1 MEGKEKFKL
10 STLLFMIRG
19 VFIASPILFPL
30 LVLLA
35 VFTIVYNVFLLYL
48 LKDATNSAV
57 ALITDES
64 LIDRTL
70 LLVSLYLVLYM
81 AVKYVIEWVEGI
93 TERTYYKQ
101 ADRYFRNILL
111 YKLGKL
117 PQEKMYDSDTYTKF
131 EFSYTNLYMFQ
142 QLPWHLIR
150 FLINFSLEKLLYI
163 AIIFT
168 FNIYI
173 GIYLSIS
180 FVIFTL
186 ISVRIQRQAAIV
198 HKEQAQPIREKNYFN
213 GLVSDKKH
221 IKETKLYR
229 LEDTLFKRF
238 KNKYI
243 KVRDAYYVAIKK
255 DSLFKELTGG
265 INHIFGFILIV
276 MLVWG
281 VYKGDIN
288 VGEAIL
294 IRSASLVII
303 HTNTQIR
310 WPIEQITR
318 FVKSAPVMI
327 EMLFPLSKVESKEMV
342 DFNYEEFN
350 YIYGDFETLEL
361 KHVNYQYPDVCD
373 FQIKDLN
380 LKINKGEIISI
391 LGYNGSGKTTT
402 AKLLGNVLK
411 PKSGTILFNNQDT
424 SELEDEELFKYYG
437 FGFQDYAK
445 YNFSLK
451 DNITFGDVDSNQDT
465 TSLDKAIQQTGLQKI
480 IDKLPSNINTI
491 LGKEY
496 DKEGQDLSG
505 GEWQRVIL
513 ARAYMGRKQ
522 ILILDEPTASIDPY
536 EEERMLEEFNSI
548 LNGKTAILISHRI
561 SFARLADRIVM
572 MKDGKIIEEGTHE
585 ELLVKKG
592 YYHELFTSQKNLY
605 ESKVNNDDL

>member
-1 MEGKEKFKL
+1 
-10 STLLFMIRG
+10 MIRS
-19 VFIASPILFPL
+19 VFNASPIFFPL

-35 VFTIVYNVFLLYL
+35 MFTIVYNVVLLYL

-57 ALITDES
+57 ALINDKS
-64 LIDRTL
+64 LISETL
-70 LLVSLYLVLYM
+70 ILVSLYLVLFM
-81 AVKYVIEWVEGI
+81 VVKYIIEWVEGI

-111 YKLGKL
+111 YKFGKL

-131 EFSYTNLYMFQ
+131 EFSYANLYMFQ

-163 AIIFT
+163 AIVFT

-180 FVIFTL
+180 FVIFTW
-186 ISVRIQRQAAIV
+186 ISVRIQRKAAIV
-198 HKEQAQPIREKNYFN
+198 HKNQAQPIRERNYFN

-229 LEDTLFKRF
+229 LEGTLFQRF

-243 KVRDAYYVAIKK
+243 EVRDAYYVAIKK
-255 DSLFKELTGG
+255 DSLFKESTSG
-265 INHIFGFILIV
+265 INQIFGLILII
-276 MLVWG
+276 MLVWN
-281 VYKGDIN
+281 VYKGNIN

-294 IRSASLVII
+294 IRSASLIII

-327 EMLFPLSKVESKEMV
+327 EMLFPLSKIESKEMI
-342 DFNYEEFN
+342 DFKYEEFN
-350 YIYGDFETLEL
+350 YMYGDFKSLEL
-361 KHVNYQYPDVCD
+361 KHVNYQYPDVND

-380 LKINKGEIISI
+380 LKVNKGEIISI

-411 PKSGTILFNNQDT
+411 PKEGKVLFNGQDT
-424 SELEDEELFKYYG
+424 SKLKDDELFKYYG

-445 YNFSLK
+445 YSFSLK
-451 DNITFGDVDSNQDT
+451 DNITFGDVDSDQER
-465 TSLDKAIQQTGLQKI
+465 TSLDKAIQQTSLQKV
-480 IDKLPSNINTI
+480 IDKLPNNVNTI

-496 DKEGQDLSG
+496 DEEGQDLSG
-505 GEWQRVIL
+505 GEWQRVTL

-536 EEERMLEEFNSI
+536 EEERMLEKFNSI
-548 LNGKTAILISHRI
+548 LDGKTAILISHRI

-572 MKDGKIIEEGTHE
+572 MKEGKIIEEGTHK
-585 ELLVKKG
+585 ELLMKKG
-592 YYHELFTSQKNLY
+592 YYYELFTSQKNLY
-605 ESKVNNDDL
+605 QVEVCKDDL